1 MDVNEPARVFATT
14 DSAVVHEL
22 LEHDDDVVVFG
33 NASSLVVP
41 TWNGFSSVTA
51 EKLSNVGPSG
61 EVSGDGSANQSVSA
75 EVRTIDADTR
85 RASWL
90 KAAVDFYL
98 LSLTD
103 VIVAPTRSSFGDG
116 AARRGFPFKAVLG
129 QLRDSCDL
137 ITHLAHEP
145 SKRANGTGVD
155 ALVGLD
161 RCFKGLRVWGL
172 DLGGENAVDDSLRAL
187 YKLNKMGEFR
197 RDNVSGH
204 EKFL

>member
-1 MDVNEPARVFATT
+1 MTSVETSGSFTSIRTRTGDVDVNEPARVFATT

-41 TWNGFSSVTA
+41 TWNGFSSATA

-61 EVSGDGSANQSVSA
+61 EVSGDGSTNQSISA

-90 KAAVDFYL
+90 KAAVDFYV

-137 ITHLAHEP
+137 ITHHH
-145 SKRANGTGVD
+145 ST
-155 ALVGLD
+155 
-161 RCFKGLRVWGL
+161 
-172 DLGGENAVDDSLRAL
+172 
-187 YKLNKMGEFR
+187 
-197 RDNVSGH
+197 
-204 EKFL
+204 